1 MNFFQKTVK
10 PTSIIL
16 AIVFLLVS
24 TSFQSA
30 SAAMIGTEKL
40 LQAEDLQEKRDYLH
54 QLIARE
60 EVQSALTARGID
72 PLEAQLRL
80 QSLTDEEIRLIADKL
95 DELPAGRGVVTF
107 SLIIV
112 GVIIAL
118 VLIFNFTDITSVVA
132 ATLDRIDV
140 GDDLDLDA
148 ILAADIRARELTRQ
162 EIEKRA

>member
-1 MNFFQKTVK
+1 MNLFQKTVK
-10 PTSIIL
+10 PTSIFL

-24 TSFQSA
+24 TSYQSA

-40 LQAEDLQEKRDYLH
+40 LQAEDLQEKRDHLH

-60 EVQSALTARGID
+60 EVKSALIAQGID

-95 DELPAGRGVVTF
+95 DDLSAGGGVVTF

-112 GVIIAL
+112 AVIIAT
-118 VLIFNFTDITSVVA
+118 VLIFYFTSIS
-132 ATLDRIDV
+132 DV
-140 GDDLDLDA
+140 FP
-148 ILAADIRARELTRQ
+148 
-162 EIEKRA
+162 

>member
-1 MNFFQKTVK
+1 MNLFQKTVK

-24 TSFQSA
+24 TSYQSA
-30 SAAMIGTEKL
+30 SAAMIATEKL

-54 QLIARE
+54 QLIDRE
-60 EVQSALTARGID
+60 EVKSALIAQGID

-95 DELPAGRGVVTF
+95 DDLSAGSGVVTF
-107 SLIIV
+107 SLIIF

-118 VLIFNFTDITSVVA
+118 VLIFNFTNITNVFP
-132 ATLDRIDV
+132 
-140 GDDLDLDA
+140 
-148 ILAADIRARELTRQ
+148 
-162 EIEKRA
+162 